1 MSLRRSRINALLWL
15 TLIALIIGFEVPR
28 CGVKAAPAVS
38 SARPNSTMS
47 RHLDGRGL
55 TTATQFAQQPT
66 FAASELDG
74 RTLVAQTFERSTAT
88 FWARELSQER
98 RGTRSSLTSKNGPRR
113 RSTEVRLDRLRK
125 SGSSSWTSK
134 LWADMTSTHV
144 HRRSEDDRLGRGV
157 MLIDDELGRRNL
169 FHPTSPPPSLHR
181 RNIFKKIG
189 HAFKKAG
196 EAIKNAA
203 ETVGGGIKK
212 AAEVVGDGVK
222 KVAEKIGDGVK
233 DAAQKVGGAV
243 SDAAKVVGEKVVT
256 AAEATANFA
265 QRAGRGI
272 ATVASRVPDTAK
284 AVANA
289 TANGFKPSA
298 LVQEAKAG
306 LTYGAPGMMI
316 SKFGGIAAAFAH
328 LGGKKAGMM
337 ADAYAQVGKNLLA
350 GDKATK
356 YIGKPPSWKQVD
368 I

>member
-1 MSLRRSRINALLWL
+1 MPLRRSRSNALFWL
-15 TLIALIIGFEVPR
+15 TLIALIIAFEVPR
-28 CGVKAAPAVS
+28 CGVRAAPVVS
-38 SARPNSTMS
+38 SARRNSTMA
-47 RHLDGRGL
+47 RHLDQRGS

-66 FAASELDG
+66 FAASELDA
-74 RTLVAQTFERSTAT
+74 RTRVAQQFERSTAILR
-88 FWARELSQER
+88 ARELSQGR
-98 RGTRSSLTSKNGPRR
+98 RGTRSSSTSKNGPRWR
-113 RSTEVRLDRLRK
+113 AADARLDRSRK
-125 SGSSSWTSK
+125 SGPSSWTRE
-134 LWADMTSTHV
+134 LRADMTSTHV

-157 MLIDDELGRRNL
+157 MLIDDELGRRKV
-169 FHPTSPPPSLHR
+169 FQPASPSPSLHR

-189 HAFKKAG
+189 HAFKKA
-196 EAIKNAA
+196 A

-212 AAEVVGDGVK
+212 AAEVVGGGVK
-222 KVAEKIGDGVK
+222 SVAEKIGDGVK
-233 DAAQKVGGAV
+233 SAAQKVGGAV

-289 TANGFKPSA
+289 TVNGFKPSA

-306 LTYGAPGMMI
+306 LTYGAPGAMI
-316 SKFGGIAAAFAH
+316 TKFGGIAAAFGH

-350 GDKATK
+350 GDKAIK
-356 YIGKPPSWKQVD
+356 YVGKPASWKEVG